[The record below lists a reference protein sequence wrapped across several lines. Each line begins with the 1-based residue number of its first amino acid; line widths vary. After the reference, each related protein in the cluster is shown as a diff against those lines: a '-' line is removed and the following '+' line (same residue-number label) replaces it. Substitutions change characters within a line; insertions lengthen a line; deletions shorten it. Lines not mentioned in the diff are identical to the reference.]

1 MKRFKSQ
8 AAQGDFLITRIGNLP
23 VAAEPVTPEDGV
35 TIIAHSETGHHHV
48 IDAKAATLYRL
59 PEALYEA
66 FLVVEDTTV
75 IEHRRSTDTHE
86 PLRVEPGLY
95 RINRQREYVPEG
107 YRLAV
112 D

>member
-1 MKRFKSQ
+1 MQTFKTQ
-8 AAQGDFLITRIGNLP
+8 AAQGDFLITRIADLP
-23 VAAEPVTPEDGV
+23 SGVEPVSPDGAATV
-35 TIIAHSETGHHHV
+35 IAHSETGHHHV

-66 FLVVEDTTV
+66 FLVVDQPAV
-75 IEHRRSTDTHE
+75 IEHRRAWDTHE
-86 PLRVEPGLY
+86 MLKVEPGLY

-107 YRLAV
+107 YRLAA

>member
-1 MKRFKSQ
+1 MKSFQTQ
-8 AAQGDFLITRIGNLP
+8 AAQGDFLITRVAALP
-23 VAAEPVTPEDGV
+23 KRAEPVCAEDGV

-59 PEALYEA
+59 PEALYET
-66 FLVVEDTTV
+66 FLVVEYPAV

-86 PLRVEPGLY
+86 ALHVEPGLY

-107 YRLAV
+107 FRLAA